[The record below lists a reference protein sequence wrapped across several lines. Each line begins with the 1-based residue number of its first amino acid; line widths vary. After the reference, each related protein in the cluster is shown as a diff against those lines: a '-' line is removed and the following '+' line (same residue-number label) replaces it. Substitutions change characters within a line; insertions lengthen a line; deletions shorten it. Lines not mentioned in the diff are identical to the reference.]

1 MSSPARTLPRKPQRT
16 LAQRMW
22 DARYIYLILLPG
34 IIYFLVIHYYPMY
47 GLVLAFKKYSAK
59 LGIWGSQWVG
69 FAHFERIFS
78 TPAAV
83 RSIVNTLQISFWR
96 LVFQFPAPILLALL
110 LNEMPEGKCKKFYQ
124 TVYTF
129 PHFLSWVVVGT
140 LITNLLSNTGTINL
154 VLKVMNLPQVEFLAE
169 KGLAR
174 PLLYITANWKG
185 MGWSSIIYMAAISGI
200 DPALYEAATIDG
212 ANRVQRI
219 VHVTLPCIMSTI
231 VVLFIL
237 EVGNIMNNGFEQIF
251 NVRNG
256 VTKSTLDILD
266 TYIYD
271 ITFEAMPN
279 FGFSTAV
286 GLFKSVCNLFMLI
299 VANLTVKK
307 ISGQGLFGGGDD

>member
-1 MSSPARTLPRKPQRT
+1 MSSAERALHSKQHRT
-16 LAQRMW
+16 LARRMW

-34 IIYFLVIHYYPMY
+34 IIYFLIIHYYPMY

-69 FAHFERIFS
+69 LAHFERIFS

-110 LNEMPEGKCKKFYQ
+110 LNEMPEGKCKKIYQ

-154 VLKVMNLPQVEFLAE
+154 VLKAMNLPQVQFLAD
-169 KGLAR
+169 KNLAR

-185 MGWSSIIYMAAISGI
+185 MGWSSIIYLAAISGV

-212 ANRVQRI
+212 ANRIQRI
-219 VHVTLPCIMSTI
+219 LHVTLPCIMSTI

-251 NVRNG
+251 NMRNG

-271 ITFEAMPN
+271 ITFDAVPN

-286 GLFKSVCNLFMLI
+286 GLFKSVCNLLMLI
-299 VANLTVKK
+299 IANLTVKK

>member
-83 RSIVNTLQISFWR
+83 RSIINTLQISFWR

-110 LNEMPEGKCKKFYQ
+110 LNEMPEGKCKKLYQ

-140 LITNLLSNTGTINL
+140 LITNLLSNTGTVNL
-154 VLKVMNLPQVEFLAE
+154 VLKSMGLEGVEFLAD
-169 KGLAR
+169 KKLAR

-212 ANRVQRI
+212 ANRAQRI
-219 VHVTLPCIMSTI
+219 LHVTLPCIMSTI

-286 GLFKSVCNLFMLI
+286 GLFKSVCNLLMLI

>member
-83 RSIVNTLQISFWR
+83 RSIINTLQISFWR

-110 LNEMPEGKCKKFYQ
+110 LNEMPEGKCKKLYQ

-140 LITNLLSNTGTINL
+140 LITNLLSNTGTVNL
-154 VLKVMNLPQVEFLAE
+154 VLKSMGLEGVEFLAD
-169 KGLAR
+169 KKLAR

-212 ANRVQRI
+212 ANRAQRI
-219 VHVTLPCIMSTI
+219 LHVTLPCIMSTI

-286 GLFKSVCNLFMLI
+286 GLFKSACNLFMLI

>member
-1 MSSPARTLPRKPQRT
+1 MSSAERALHSKQQRKF
-16 LAQRMW
+16 AQRIW

-34 IIYFLVIHYYPMY
+34 IIYFLIIHYYPMY

-59 LGIWGSQWVG
+59 LGIWSSQWVG
-69 FAHFERIFS
+69 LAHFERIFS

-110 LNEMPEGKCKKFYQ
+110 LNEMPEGKCKKIYQ

-154 VLKVMNLPQVEFLAE
+154 VLKAMNLPQVEFLAD
-169 KGLAR
+169 KNLAR

-185 MGWSSIIYMAAISGI
+185 MGWSSIIYLAAISGV

-212 ANRVQRI
+212 ANRIQRI
-219 VHVTLPCIMSTI
+219 LHVTLPCIMSTI

-251 NVRNG
+251 NMRNG

-271 ITFEAMPN
+271 ITFDAVPN

-286 GLFKSVCNLFMLI
+286 GLFKSVCNLLMLI